1 MRAIPLLLAPLLL
14 AAALPLRAQ
23 EADPLK
29 SPACGAAIAQLQS
42 ARENHEAADRVE
54 TLRSSAAS
62 TCLGQPD
69 PPARPSRAMQ
79 APIAVPAPQIES
91 SSRPA
96 PIIAAPTLPPPPV
109 AIDRPSSPAICDGGG
124 CWANDGTHLR
134 MVPPDLRGPTGLC
147 SYLGGQLYC
156 P

>member
-1 MRAIPLLLAPLLL
+1 
-14 AAALPLRAQ
+14 
-23 EADPLK
+23 LK

-42 ARENHEAADRVE
+42 ARGDHAAPSHIEA
-54 TLRSSAAS
+54 LRSAAAN

-69 PPARPSRAMQ
+69 PPARPSRSVQ
-79 APIAVPAPQIES
+79 SPIAVPAPQIE
-91 SSRPA
+91 A
-96 PIIAAPTLPPPPV
+96 PVRSVPLAAPRAPPPPV
-109 AIDRPSSPAICDGGG
+109 AIDRPASPAICDGAG

-147 SYLGGQLYC
+147 TNRGGQVYC